1 MSNPDLRPYARPHD
15 LAPRDPQRL
24 PAHVDGQLHILPPTL
39 FLLGCICGAGFFGLC
54 EFLLRLLFST
64 PSP

>member
-1 MSNPDLRPYARPHD
+1 MKPDLRPYARPHD

-24 PAHVDGQLHILPPTL
+24 PAHVDGQLHINPYTL
-39 FLLGCICGAGFFGLC
+39 FLLGCICGAGLLGVLLL
-54 EFLLRLLFST
+54 LLRLFFFA